1 MEQIGDLLGRYKSQ
15 EPPEITA
22 IKRYIRDEFGAEAS
36 SVAVRDNQL
45 VVTVTSGAL
54 AATLRLRTPQI
65 QAQCNIAKR
74 LIFRIG

>member
-22 IKRYIRDEFGAEAS
+22 IKRYIRDEFGAEAA
-36 SVAVRDNQL
+36 VAVRDNQL

-65 QAQCNIAKR
+65 QAQCNITKR

>member
-1 MEQIGDLLGRYKSQ
+1 MEQIGDLLGRYKPQ

-22 IKRYIRDEFGAEAS
+22 IKRYISDEFGAAA

-45 VVTVTSGAL
+45 IVTVQNGAL
-54 AATLRLRTPQI
+54 AATLRLRSPQI
-65 QAQCNIAKR
+65 QAQCHIDKR